1 MLDVC
6 AGTDVESISS
16 PVSAP
21 ARQTPEPTPPRLTAR
36 LKESWRR
43 RRRLLIALGAGALAL
58 VVARGVLSGASGD
71 SLEDA
76 LATVAAREGLEIDPA
91 SILWLEPAAG
101 PLAMR
106 PVLFLGREGE
116 GALADLWYAEVRQG
130 GEATA
135 LDVAWMSNLSRTASA
150 AEGPP
155 IRMGDHLAYASR
167 VAGRYDA
174 ITVVDLRGEPASL
187 VEGWPTRARWQNEV
201 TNLQDTGRAEGF
213 GVTRYQLLDPVEALE
228 VRARDGRFEATL
240 GDERLAIDPARV
252 EPVRGADLVEIQEQ
266 TKGMPETVPWL
277 VDTVRNLSFVGPEPI
292 EWLENRVFGVKDALT
307 RAYHGVFGAPDT
319 AEAVAEELAMPEA
332 IPEERIAM
340 LTVTDPELGWPPA
353 PLTPLIEQPAVEGEG
368 GWIPVVD
375 DPFVNA
381 YPNAPPAFY
390 QTFLRSDAERPYT
403 RVYVTIWDPR
413 QVQMRIQ
420 SGVHEPESATGQRG
434 TGMVPREPQV
444 LRRLVGAFNG
454 GFQSLHGEFG
464 MMAAGRIYLPPKPW
478 AATVA
483 VFDDGR
489 VGMGSWPA
497 PDWRG
502 RFYDERL
509 ANRQIPE
516 GMVDMRQNLTSVV
529 EDGVYNPW
537 ERWYW
542 GAAPR
547 QVEEQTFTTRS
558 GMCLTGEGFLAY
570 FWSQGVG
577 PEALGEA
584 MVRTRC
590 VRSLHLDMNNPH
602 CGFEFFRPYAPEET
616 PPPLGSRRLRRDS
629 EYDGRFMR
637 TDGWHL
643 RARRAVRSMGM
654 PFPRYSDRDGRDFFY
669 LLLRPVLP
677 GPHLVVEGGAEGEG
691 VFSTA
696 GLPHSGFPHAFARTH
711 LGASDDA
718 RTWIVRI
725 DPTRAVP
732 APLRR
737 DDQSRALAH
746 LAGAA
751 SIARPDAAEG
761 IFARRHETGWA
772 FLDGAP
778 GDGDRVVVSGPRL
791 SAIPDADAAIGI
803 DGDGFLV
810 YAERAGDP
818 TPLAERLRA
827 AGVEHAYA
835 LPAESRLAFSV
846 GDHHAGVDGFTRVP
860 VEAGT
865 ALAFYA
871 EERPATEVLF
881 PDNAPQPYRVWGYLQ
896 DQRVRYQRNSDGS
909 PRFVRP
915 PGER

>member
-1 MLDVC
+1 MLDG
-6 AGTDVESISS
+6 GTEESVVEGMSS
-16 PVSAP
+16 PVSPPVRSDLASRL
-21 ARQTPEPTPPRLTAR
+21 RQ
-36 LKESWRR
+36 SWRR
-43 RRRLLIALGAGALAL
+43 RRRLLVGLAVGVLAL
-58 VVARGVLSGASGD
+58 TIVRGTLSGASGPT
-71 SLEDA
+71 LEEA
-76 LATVAAREGLEIDPA
+76 LATVAARDGIVVDPA
-91 SILWLEPAAG
+91 AVTWLAEDGG
-101 PLAMR
+101 PLVMR
-106 PVLFLGREGE
+106 PVLFLGREE
-116 GALADLWYAEVRQG
+116 GALTDLYYAEVRVG

-150 AEGPP
+150 EEGALV
-155 IRMGDHLAYASR
+155 RHGDHVAYASR
-167 VAGRYDA
+167 VAGRYDSV
-174 ITVVDLRGEPASL
+174 TVMDLRGEPAAL
-187 VEGWPTRARWQNEV
+187 VAGWPTRARWQGQV

-213 GVTRYQLLDPVEALE
+213 GVVRYQLLDPAEELALSTRE
-228 VRARDGRFEATL
+228 GRFVAAI
-240 GDERLAIDPARV
+240 GDERLVLDPART
-252 EPVRGADLVEIQEQ
+252 EPARGGDLVEIQEQ
-266 TKGMPETVPWL
+266 TKGMPETVSWL

-319 AEAVAEELAMPEA
+319 AEAVAEELAMPEEV
-332 IPEERIAM
+332 PEERIAM
-340 LTVTDPELGWPPA
+340 LTITDPELGWPPA
-353 PLTPLIEQPAVEGEG
+353 PLEPLIQQPSVEGEG

-375 DPFVNA
+375 DPFVNS

-390 QTFLRSDAERPYT
+390 QTFLRSDAERQYT

-413 QVQMRIQ
+413 QVQLRIQ

-434 TGMVPREPQV
+434 TGMVPREPRV
-444 LRRLVGAFNG
+444 LERLVGAFNG

-464 MMAAGRIYLPPKPW
+464 MMAAGRVYLPPKPW

-502 RFYDERL
+502 RYYDENL

-529 EDGVYNPW
+529 EDGRYNPW

-547 QVEEQTFTTRS
+547 QVEEQTYTTRS
-558 GMCLTGEGFLAY
+558 GMCLTSEGFLAY

-602 CGFEFFRPYAPEET
+602 CGFEFFHAYAPGVE
-616 PPPLGSRRLRRDS
+616 PPPLVGRRHRES
-629 EYDGRFMR
+629 EYDGPFTR

-643 RARRAVRSMGM
+643 RARRGVRSMGM
-654 PFPRYSDRDGRDFFY
+654 PFPRYHDRDGRDFFY
-669 LLLRPVLP
+669 LTLRPVLP
-677 GPHLVVEGGAEGEG
+677 GPHLEGAGEGEG

-696 GLPHSGFPHAFARTH
+696 GLPHAGWPHAFARAH
-711 LGASDDA
+711 LGADDAA

-737 DDQSRALAH
+737 DEQTRVLAH
-746 LAGAA
+746 LAGGA

-761 IFARRHETGWA
+761 IFARRHDTGFA
-772 FLDGAP
+772 LIDGAP
-778 GDGDRVVVSGPRL
+778 EPGDRVVAAGPRL
-791 SAIPDADAAIGI
+791 DAMPDATAAIGL
-803 DGDGFLV
+803 DRDGFLV
-810 YAERAGDP
+810 YAERDGDP
-818 TPLAERLRA
+818 VPLVDRLRA
-827 AGVEHAYA
+827 AGVERAYA
-835 LPAESRLAFSV
+835 LPADSRLAFAV
-846 GDHHAGVDGFTRVP
+846 GDHHAGVDGFRRVV

-871 EERPATEVLF
+871 EERPASEVLF
-881 PDNAPQPYRVWGYLQ
+881 PDNTPQPYRVWGFLQ
-896 DQRVRYQRNSDGS
+896 DQRVRYRRDGEGG

>member
-1 MLDVC
+1 M
-6 AGTDVESISS
+6 TT
-16 PVSAP
+16 AP
-21 ARQTPEPTPPRLTAR
+21 ARQTPDPSPPPLAAR
-36 LKESWRR
+36 LKESLRR
-43 RRRLLIALGAGALAL
+43 RRRLLLTLAVGAIALM
-58 VVARGVLSGASGD
+58 VVRGTMSGASGD
-71 SLEDA
+71 TLDDA
-76 LATVAAREGLEIDPA
+76 LATVAARSGLKVDRS

-101 PLAMR
+101 PLTLR
-106 PVLFLGREGE
+106 PVLFLGREGD
-116 GALADLWYAEVRQG
+116 GALSDLWYAEVRQG

-150 AEGPP
+150 EEGPP
-155 IRMGDHLAYASR
+155 LRMGDHVAYASR

-174 ITVVDLRGEPASL
+174 ITVVDLRGEPEAL
-187 VEGWPTRARWQNEV
+187 VADWPTRARWQNEV
-201 TNLQDTGRAEGF
+201 TNLQDTGRAAGF
-213 GVTRYQLLDPVEALE
+213 GVVRYQLVDPTEALE
-228 VRARDGRFEATL
+228 VTARDGRFEAAL
-240 GDERLAIDPARV
+240 GDERLAIDPGRL
-252 EPVRGADLVEIQEQ
+252 EPLRGADLVEIQEQ
-266 TKGMPETVPWL
+266 TKGMPETVPWV
-277 VDTVRNLSFVGPEPI
+277 VDTVRNVSWVGPEPI

-319 AEAVAEELAMPEA
+319 AEEVAEEMVMPEEVT
-332 IPEERIAM
+332 EERIAM

-353 PLTPLIEQPAVEGEG
+353 PIEPLIQQPAVENEG
-368 GWIPVVD
+368 RWIPIVD

-390 QTFLRSDAERPYT
+390 QTFLRSDEERPYT

-413 QVQMRIQ
+413 QVQLRIQ

-434 TGMVPREPQV
+434 TGMVPREPEV

-464 MMAAGRIYLPPKPW
+464 MMASSRIYLPPKPW

-502 RFYDERL
+502 RYYDERL

-558 GMCLTGEGFLAY
+558 GMCLTSEGFLAY

-584 MVRTRC
+584 MNRARC
-590 VRSLHLDMNNPH
+590 VRSMHLDMNNPH
-602 CGFEFFRPYAPEET
+602 CGFEFFQPFAPGVD
-616 PPPLGSRRLRRDS
+616 PPPLGSHRLRRDS

-637 TDGWHL
+637 TDGWRL

-677 GPHLVVEGGAEGEG
+677 GPHLVVEGGSEGEG
-691 VFSTA
+691 VFSTN
-696 GLPHSGFPHAFARTH
+696 GLPHAGWPHAFARTF
-711 LGASDDA
+711 LGGDDTA

-732 APLRR
+732 APVRR
-737 DDQSRALAH
+737 EDQTRALAYF
-746 LAGAA
+746 AGAA
-751 SIARPDAAEG
+751 SIARQDAPEG
-761 IFARRHETGWA
+761 IVARRHEIGWT
-772 FLDGAP
+772 LVDDAP
-778 GDGDRVVVSGPRL
+778 AEGDRVIVSGPRL
-791 SAIPDADAAIGI
+791 TAMPEAEAAVGL

-818 TPLAERLRA
+818 VPLLDRMRV
-827 AGVEHAYA
+827 AGVANAFA
-835 LPAESRLAFSV
+835 LPAESRLAFEV

-865 ALAFYA
+865 ALAFFA

-881 PDNAPQPYRVWGYLQ
+881 PDNAPQPYRVWGFLQ
-896 DQRVRYQRNSDGS
+896 DQRVRYQRHSDGS

-915 PGER
+915 LDQR

>member
-1 MLDVC
+1 M
-6 AGTDVESISS
+6 
-16 PVSAP
+16 
-21 ARQTPEPTPPRLTAR
+21 
-36 LKESWRR
+36 RR
-43 RRRLLIALGAGALAL
+43 RRRLLAGLALAALAL
-58 VVARGVLSGASGD
+58 VVARGAATGGTGAT
-71 SLEDA
+71 LEEA
-76 LATVAAREGLEIDPA
+76 LADAAAREGLTVDPP
-91 SILWLEPAAG
+91 SILWLEGDPG

-106 PVLFLGREGE
+106 PVLFVAREGA
-116 GALADLWYAEVRQG
+116 GALGDVYYAEVRRG
-130 GEATA
+130 GASTV
-135 LDVAWMSNLSRTASA
+135 LDLAWLSNLSRTASA
-150 AEGPP
+150 DEGAPL
-155 IRMGDHLAYASR
+155 RSGDHVAYATR
-167 VAGRYDA
+167 VSGRFDA
-174 ITVVDLRGEPASL
+174 VTVIDLRGEPEAL
-187 VEGWPTRARWQNEV
+187 VEGWPARARWQAAL
-201 TNLQDTGRAEGF
+201 TNLQQTGRSAGF
-213 GVTRYQLLDPVEALE
+213 GVVRYQLASPAEALSLA
-228 VRARDGRFEATL
+228 VRDGRFAIAL
-240 GDERLAIDPARV
+240 DDERLVIDPGRV
-252 EPVRGADLVEIQEQ
+252 EPLRGGDLVELQEQ

-277 VDTVRNLSFVGPEPI
+277 VDSVRNVSWIGPEPI

-307 RAYHGVFGAPDT
+307 RAYHGAFGAPDT
-319 AEAVAEELAMPEA
+319 AEAVAEELVMPPAEVS
-332 IPEERIAM
+332 EERIAM
-340 LTVTDPELGWPPA
+340 LTATDPELGWPPA
-353 PLTPLIEQPAVEGEG
+353 ALEPVITQPAVAGEG

-390 QTFLRSDAERPYT
+390 QTFLRADPERAYT

-413 QVQMRIQ
+413 QVQLRIQ
-420 SGVHEPESATGQRG
+420 SGVYEPISATGQRG
-434 TGMVPREPQV
+434 TGMVPRDPEV

-464 MMAAGRIYLPPKPW
+464 MMASGRVYLPPKPW

-483 VFDDGR
+483 VFEDGR
-489 VGMGSWPA
+489 VGMGSWPE

-529 EDGVYNPW
+529 EDGRYNPW

-547 QVEEQTFTTRS
+547 QVEEQTYTTRS
-558 GMCLTGEGFLAY
+558 GMCLTREGFLAY

-584 MVRTRC
+584 MIRTRC

-602 CGFEFFRPYAPEET
+602 CGFEFFRPFAPGET
-616 PPPLGSRRLRRDS
+616 PPPLAGRRHAES

-637 TDGWHL
+637 TEGWRL

-669 LLLRPVLP
+669 LTLRPVLP
-677 GPHLVVEGGAEGEG
+677 GPHLEGEREGEG

-696 GLPHSGFPHAFARTH
+696 GLPNAGWPHAFARAH
-711 LGASDDA
+711 LGASEDA

-732 APLRR
+732 APLRAER
-737 DDQSRALAH
+737 HQRPLAY

-751 SIARPDAAEG
+751 AIARQDAPEG
-761 IFARRHETGWA
+761 IVARRHDTGWRL
-772 FLDGAP
+772 LDAAP
-778 GDGDRVVVSGPRL
+778 QPGDRVIASGPRL
-791 SAIPDADAAIGI
+791 EQLPGAQAAIGL
-803 DGDGFLV
+803 DRDGFLV
-810 YAERAGDP
+810 YAQTAGDAV
-818 TPLAERLRA
+818 PLAERLRT
-827 AGVEHAYA
+827 AGVERAYA
-835 LPAESRLAFSV
+835 LPAESRLAFAV
-846 GDHHAGVDGFTRVP
+846 GDHHAAVDGYERVR

-896 DQRVRYQRNSDGS
+896 DQRVRYRRDTDETG